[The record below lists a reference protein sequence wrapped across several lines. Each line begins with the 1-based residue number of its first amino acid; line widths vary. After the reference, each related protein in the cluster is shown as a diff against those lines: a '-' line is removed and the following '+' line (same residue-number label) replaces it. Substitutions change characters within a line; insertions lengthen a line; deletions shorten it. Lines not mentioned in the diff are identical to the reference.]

1 MNNQNETS
9 SGFIAL
15 VGRPNVGKSSLLN
28 AMIGEKIAIVS
39 EKPQT
44 TRTRITGVL
53 TKDEIQLVFADTPGF
68 HKPKTQLSH
77 YMVKQV
83 KESVGDVDVAILMVE
98 AGKKLGPPEFE
109 LIKTFAQRKIP
120 AIAVINKVDTLG
132 DKSQLLGQISELSVA
147 YAFEHIFPLSAKTG
161 EGVQDLLGL
170 LYSFASPGPHYFDDD
185 SITDQPEKV
194 LVSEMVREKL
204 LRNLH
209 DEIPHGTAVVVESL
223 SERQTRE
230 GEDILE
236 LDCYI
241 YCERE
246 NHKGMIIGKNG
257 VMLKRIATS
266 ARSDL
271 EKFFQIKVNLKCW
284 VKVKE
289 DWRNREQIMRSFG
302 YN

>member
-1 MNNQNETS
+1 MHTQNKTS

-53 TKDEIQLVFADTPGF
+53 TKDEVQLVFADTPGF
-68 HKPKTQLSH
+68 HKPRTELSR

-83 KESVGDVDVAILMVE
+83 RESVGDVDVVILMME
-98 AGKKLGPPEFE
+98 AGKQIGPPEAE
-109 LIKTFAQRKIP
+109 LIKNFAQRKVP
-120 AIAVINKVDTLG
+120 AIAVINKVDLLG
-132 DKSQLLGQISELSVA
+132 DKSPLLAQISALSEA
-147 YAFEHIFPLSAKTG
+147 YDFAHIFPLSAKTG
-161 EGVQDLLGL
+161 EGVQELLTL
-170 LYSFASPGPHYFDDD
+170 LYSFAKPGPHYFDDE

-194 LVSEMVREKL
+194 IASEMVREKL

-209 DEIPHGTAVVVESL
+209 DEIPHGTAVVVENM
-223 SERQTRE
+223 SERVTRE

-236 LDCYI
+236 IDCYI

-266 ARSDL
+266 ARSEL
-271 EKFFQIKVNLKCW
+271 ERFFQIKVNLKCW